1 MSSPLE
7 LKNAV
12 LLIPDQL
19 SFEGTKA
26 LTQFNVKSYHFN
38 VKENGSRIDVNIV
51 LRRIYYYHLTNTYTP
66 TSSLLIIVEVT
77 LYFEESQ
84 TETAIGLSLTV
95 MLVMYTFYQS
105 INQSLTKTAY
115 LKMIDY
121 WLLFCLLTPFVIFL
135 IEMYW
140 FLNKN
145 KEGNHQS
152 GKNSWFSVKLEKS
165 QSRKF
170 IQYLVPAITF
180 FFVVCYI
187 IFAVIIY

>member
-19 SFEGTKA
+19 SFGGTKA

>member
-1 MSSPLE
+1 M
-7 LKNAV
+7 
-12 LLIPDQL
+12 
-19 SFEGTKA
+19 
-26 LTQFNVKSYHFN
+26 
-38 VKENGSRIDVNIV
+38 NIV